1 MIKLVNEFL
10 KHKLY
15 SWEGEDKIRCE
26 NIFGKHTGTLWWL
39 LRRWEEEK
47 ESIVLVGK
55 AATVEENATDL

>member
-10 KHKLY
+10 NTNCTLGK
-15 SWEGEDKIRCE
+15 GEDKIRCE
-26 NIFGKHTGTLWWL
+26 KYFGKHTGTLWWL